1 MSLDIDELKKKIIYR
16 SSYRGT
22 KEMDILLSSFVKD
35 VINHLDND
43 ELENLFNLLNIDDDN
58 LYKFKTLMDILSYS
72 DGKMTILE
80 IANAINESF
89 NDIYPIVD
97 KLVQEG
103 LLTTI
108 YEQ

>member
-58 LYKFKTLMDILSYS
+58 LYKFKQGIKTDVQITENRITKLFKNY
-72 DGKMTILE
+72 
-80 IANAINESF
+80 
-89 NDIYPIVD
+89 IY
-97 KLVQEG
+97 KK
-103 LLTTI
+103 
-108 YEQ
+108 

>member
-35 VINHLDND
+35 VINYLDND

-58 LYKFKTLMDILSYS
+58 LYKFKQGIKT
-72 DGKMTILE
+72 E
-80 IANAINESF
+80 VQINENRISKMF
-89 NDIYPIVD
+89 KDYIY
-97 KLVQEG
+97 KK
-103 LLTTI
+103 
-108 YEQ
+108 

>member
-16 SSYRGT
+16 YSYRGT

-58 LYKFKTLMDILSYS
+58 LYKFKQGIKT
-72 DGKMTILE
+72 E
-80 IANAINESF
+80 VQINENRISKMF
-89 NDIYPIVD
+89 KDYIY
-97 KLVQEG
+97 KK
-103 LLTTI
+103 
-108 YEQ
+108 

>member
-35 VINHLDND
+35 VINHLGND

-58 LYKFKTLMDILSYS
+58 LYKFKQGIKTEA
-72 DGKMTILE
+72 K
-80 IANAINESF
+80 INENRISKMF
-89 NDIYPIVD
+89 KDYIY
-97 KLVQEG
+97 KK
-103 LLTTI
+103 
-108 YEQ
+108 

>member
-35 VINHLDND
+35 VINHLDKD

-58 LYKFKTLMDILSYS
+58 LYKFKQGIKT
-72 DGKMTILE
+72 E
-80 IANAINESF
+80 VQINENRISKMF
-89 NDIYPIVD
+89 KDYIY
-97 KLVQEG
+97 KK
-103 LLTTI
+103 
-108 YEQ
+108 

>member
-58 LYKFKTLMDILSYS
+58 LYKFKQGIKTEVL
-72 DGKMTILE
+72 
-80 IANAINESF
+80 INENRISKMF
-89 NDIYPIVD
+89 KDYIY
-97 KLVQEG
+97 KK
-103 LLTTI
+103 
-108 YEQ
+108 

>member
-35 VINHLDND
+35 VVNHLDND

-58 LYKFKTLMDILSYS
+58 LYKFKYGIKT
-72 DGKMTILE
+72 E
-80 IANAINESF
+80 VQINENKISKMF
-89 NDIYPIVD
+89 KDYIY
-97 KLVQEG
+97 KK
-103 LLTTI
+103 
-108 YEQ
+108 

>member
-58 LYKFKTLMDILSYS
+58 LYNFKQGIKT
-72 DGKMTILE
+72 E
-80 IANAINESF
+80 VQINENRISKMF
-89 NDIYPIVD
+89 KNYIY
-97 KLVQEG
+97 KK
-103 LLTTI
+103 
-108 YEQ
+108 

>member
-16 SSYRGT
+16 SGYRGT

-58 LYKFKTLMDILSYS
+58 LYKFKQGIKT
-72 DGKMTILE
+72 E
-80 IANAINESF
+80 AQINENRISKMF
-89 NDIYPIVD
+89 KDYIY
-97 KLVQEG
+97 KK
-103 LLTTI
+103 
-108 YEQ
+108 

>member
-35 VINHLDND
+35 VINHLDNN

-58 LYKFKTLMDILSYS
+58 LYKFKQGIKT
-72 DGKMTILE
+72 E
-80 IANAINESF
+80 VQINENRISKMF
-89 NDIYPIVD
+89 KDYIY
-97 KLVQEG
+97 KK
-103 LLTTI
+103 
-108 YEQ
+108 

>member
-35 VINHLDND
+35 VIDNLDND

-58 LYKFKTLMDILSYS
+58 LYKFKQGIKT
-72 DGKMTILE
+72 E
-80 IANAINESF
+80 VQINENRISKMF
-89 NDIYPIVD
+89 KDYIYKI
-97 KLVQEG
+97 
-103 LLTTI
+103 
-108 YEQ
+108 

>member
-58 LYKFKTLMDILSYS
+58 LYKFKQGI
-72 DGKMTILE
+72 KNE
-80 IANAINESF
+80 IQINE
-89 NDIYPIVD
+89 NRIY
-97 KLVQEG
+97 KMFKYY
-103 LLTTI
+103 I
-108 YEQ
+108 YKK

>member
-43 ELENLFNLLNIDDDN
+43 ELQNLFNLLNIDDDN
-58 LYKFKTLMDILSYS
+58 LYKFKQGIKT
-72 DGKMTILE
+72 E
-80 IANAINESF
+80 VQINENRISKMF
-89 NDIYPIVD
+89 KDYIY
-97 KLVQEG
+97 KK
-103 LLTTI
+103 
-108 YEQ
+108 

>member
-58 LYKFKTLMDILSYS
+58 LYKFKQGLKI
-72 DGKMTILE
+72 E
-80 IANAINESF
+80 VQINENKISKMF
-89 NDIYPIVD
+89 KDYIY
-97 KLVQEG
+97 KK
-103 LLTTI
+103 
-108 YEQ
+108 